1 MNDATFL
8 AHLLGR
14 RRPLFAGACALLLSG
29 CFTPS
34 DATGDTDATESGSG
48 SQGDGSGSADDAD
61 DDGASMS
68 ASGGSASMTSA
79 TGDDDGASESDDGM
93 DDATDDG
100 MDDTSD
106 DGSEGS
112 SGDAPDT
119 TAPEI
124 VSITPD
130 VGAVGVLADAE
141 LVITFSEAMDTTA
154 TEAAFASADLG
165 GVGFAWSDGDTV
177 LTIDPDADLEYAAG
191 TDPAQVVANEYAL
204 SVGVGATDLAGNAL
218 EMELQSSF
226 STLREITTTLAS
238 DPALTGAVLS
248 NGTLNTGAGGEA
260 VVGDGTDNL
269 QRKGF
274 FSFPLTDLP
283 AGIAGVQQA
292 TLDAYQY
299 LTLGAPFSAPPAGLG
314 SVSLDHVEVEAL
326 DGAAFNAA
334 ALAELGVFSNAA
346 GEGSRTM
353 AVTANVADDIMN
365 DRSHS
370 QYRLEFTAATN
381 NNGTTDRT
389 RFDTQAIELV
399 YLVP

>member
-29 CFTPS
+29 CFSPS
-34 DATGDTDATESGSG
+34 DGSGDTDATESGSG
-48 SQGDGSGSADDAD
+48 TQGDGSGGPGSEG

-68 ASGGSASMTSA
+68 ASGGSTSMTSA

-93 DDATDDG
+93 DDA

-124 VSITPD
+124 VSIAPD
-130 VGAVGVLADAE
+130 VGALGVLADAE
-141 LVITFSEAMDTTA
+141 LVITFSEAMDTAA

-165 GVGFAWSDGDTV
+165 GVAFAWSDGDTV

-191 TDPAQVVANEYAL
+191 TDPAQVVANEYEL

-218 EMELQSSF
+218 EMEFQSSF

-238 DPALTGAVLS
+238 DAALTGAVLS

-274 FSFPLTDLP
+274 FSFPLADLP
-283 AGIAGVQQA
+283 AGIAGVEQA

-299 LTLGAPFSAPPAGLG
+299 LTLGVPFSAPPAGLG
-314 SVSLDHVEVEAL
+314 SVGLDHVEVDAL

-346 GEGSRTM
+346 AEGSRTM
-353 AVTANVADDIMN
+353 DVTANVADDIMSG
-365 DRSHS
+365 RSHS
-370 QYRLEFTAATN
+370 QYRLEFSAATN

-389 RFDTQAIELV
+389 RFDTQSIDLV